1 MRAVSIFLLTLVA
14 VTIANALAAS
24 FYPPYKSALRDLRSK
39 AFPEFSHV
47 ADSSVPDSATPA
59 ARPGDIELAASIDR
73 MAAGIDA
80 LVATSGT
87 GSLPSVAG
95 SGSATAS
102 TGTIASGS
110 ASGSA
115 APAPAAI
122 PAEPEHPL
130 PGMLLARLMPDVFPK
145 KIENKGIFDIHIFR
159 GIGYSTYADEKSK
172 AKFYA
177 FSESYGVMLS
187 NLKLVS
193 PVYGIRETD
202 TFFSETFFLNPTNKK
217 DTTVRFVFQL
227 EGKAVG
233 IEIPKAAYPKLKKLL
248 LQQ

>member
-1 MRAVSIFLLTLVA
+1 MRAVSILLLTLVA

-87 GSLPSVAG
+87 GSLPSVVG
-95 SGSATAS
+95 TGSATAS
-102 TGTIASGS
+102 TEAISSGS
-110 ASGSA
+110 AT
-115 APAPAAI
+115 PAPAVI
-122 PAEPEHPL
+122 PTEPEYPL